1 MKRKDRHV
9 LREWVEAF
17 VVAAV
22 IVTILRTFLFQI
34 YKIPTKSMVPTL
46 IPKDKIFVTK
56 LLYGP
61 KVPFTKWRIH
71 GFKKPKRG
79 EVVVFVPPHQ
89 RNKVYI
95 KRLIGLPGDSIRI
108 KNGNIYV
115 DGKIVIDP
123 GIAKNIYT
131 NQGRYVEDDQV
142 VVVPEGKYFFLG
154 DNSSHS
160 SDSRFWGFVD
170 EVDIVGKAIFIWWPF
185 NRAALIE

>member
-1 MKRKDRHV
+1 MRAKKSHV
-9 LREWVEAF
+9 VREWVEAF
-17 VVAAV
+17 IVAAV

-61 KVPFTKWRIH
+61 KVPFTKLRIH
-71 GFKKPKRG
+71 GFGKPKRG
-79 EVVVFVPPHQ
+79 EVVVFVPPHD
-89 RNKVYI
+89 RKKVYI
-95 KRLIGLPGDSIRI
+95 KRLVGLPGESVRI
-108 KNGNIYV
+108 KDGNIYV
-115 DGKIVIDP
+115 DGKIVVDS

-131 NQGRYVEDDQV
+131 NQGEYAEEGRLVLI
-142 VVVPEGKYFFLG
+142 PEGKYFFLG
-154 DNSSHS
+154 DNSRHS

-185 NRAALIE
+185 YRVKLIE